1 MKKHS
6 LYLECYSGISGDMMV
21 AALLDLGADRE
32 VLLNGLKSLK
42 VDGYRIEITRK
53 AKNSIDA
60 CDFNVILAEDN
71 HDHDMDYL
79 FGHEKSVKESEKSTA
94 GSVLPL
100 SQGTPSLRLNTSY
113 KLKRLHG
120 SQSQEAEHNHGQEE
134 IHSHGHEDLHSHN
147 HADVHSHNHDDM
159 LSHSHDNLH
168 SHSHDDM
175 HSHSHNDLHSH
186 SHDDLHSHSHEGL
199 HSHSHGSSNLHF
211 GHHEHRNLQ
220 DIYTI
225 IDGAAITENAKSIAK
240 RIFYII
246 AEAESKA
253 HGKPVEEVHFHE
265 VGATDSIVDITAAAI
280 CLDSLD
286 IKEVYVSELYEGRG
300 QITCQHGVLP
310 IPVPAVVNISA
321 KYGLKLHLTQ
331 VKGELVTPTG
341 AAIVAAIK
349 TKEQLPADFTIRG
362 IGLGTGKREYEQTS
376 FLRAMLIEEA
386 LPDLPDTIPDTVW
399 VLEANVDDCSG
410 EALSAAMD
418 ILFKK
423 GARDVYYTPIFMKKN
438 RPAYLLG
445 VICSEKDISAME
457 ELIFTHTT
465 TIGIRKQ
472 EMKRT
477 TLKRSFKTLMTP
489 YGEATVKVCS
499 FQDKTFYYPES
510 DSIRSL
516 ADKSG
521 LDYTTLY
528 SLVQTLAGEASAV

>member
-79 FGHEKSVKESEKSTA
+79 FGHEKPVKESGKSAA

-113 KLKRLHG
+113 KLKRLRG
-120 SQSQEAEHNHGQEE
+120 SQSQEAEHSHGHEE

-147 HADVHSHNHDDM
+147 HADVHSHNHEDK
-159 LSHSHDNLH
+159 
-168 SHSHDDM
+168 
-175 HSHSHNDLHSH
+175 HSH
-186 SHDDLHSHSHEGL
+186 SHDDLHSHNHDDL
-199 HSHSHGSSNLHF
+199 HSHSHGSSSSLHF

-240 RIFYII
+240 RIFFII

-280 CLDSLD
+280 CLDNLA

-386 LPDLPDTIPDTVW
+386 PPALPDTIPDTVW

-418 ILFKK
+418 ILLKK

-445 VICSEKDISAME
+445 VICSEKDISFME

-489 YGEATVKVCS
+489 FGEATVKVCS

>member
-1 MKKHS
+1 MNKQS
-6 LYLECYSGISGDMMV
+6 LYLECYSGISGDMTV
-21 AALLDLGADRE
+21 AALLDLGADKE

-53 AKNSIDA
+53 TKNSIDA

-79 FGHEKSVKESEKSTA
+79 FGHEKPHKESPKAPS
-94 GSVLPL
+94 GSGLSL
-100 SQGTPSLRLNTSY
+100 SQNSSSLRINPSY
-113 KLKRLHG
+113 RLRKLKAG
-120 SQSQEAEHNHGQEE
+120 QSQEGTSG
-134 IHSHGHEDLHSHN
+134 HSHGDSNSHNHENFHGHSHSHEDFHSHN
-147 HADVHSHNHDDM
+147 HEDVHEHSHSREDSHVHSHEDIHG
-159 LSHSHDNLH
+159 H
-168 SHSHDDM
+168 SHSHDT
-175 HSHSHNDLHSH
+175 
-186 SHDDLHSHSHEGL
+186 
-199 HSHSHGSSNLHF
+199 LHF

-220 DIYTI
+220 DIYAI
-225 IDGAAITENAKSIAK
+225 IDGSSITENAKSIAK
-240 RIFYII
+240 KIFLII

-253 HGKPVEEVHFHE
+253 HGKPLEEVHFHE

-280 CLDSLD
+280 CLDNLAVE
-286 IKEVYVSELYEGRG
+286 EVYISELYEGRG

-321 KYGLKLHLTQ
+321 KYGLRLHLTQ
-331 VKGELVTPTG
+331 IKGELVTPTG
-341 AAIVAAIK
+341 AAIAAAIR
-349 TKEQLPADFTIRG
+349 TKEELPSGFTVKR

-386 LPDLPDTIPDTVW
+386 LPALPDTIPDTVW

-410 EALSAAMD
+410 EALAAAMD
-418 ILFKK
+418 ILLKK
-423 GARDVYYTPIFMKKN
+423 GAKDVYYTPIFMKKN

-445 VICSEKDISAME
+445 VICSEKDLSAME

-472 EMKRT
+472 EMQRT
-477 TLKRSFKTLMTP
+477 TLKRTFETVMTP
-489 YGEATVKVCS
+489 YGEATVKICS
-499 FQDKTFYYPES
+499 FRNKTFYYPES

-528 SLVQTLAGEASAV
+528 SLVQILADKSIN